1 MTKSKFGIFKLF
13 LILLIKILKL
23 KLCDSN
29 KQYNAIIKPIK
40 ILLNE
45 DITRIIVQ
53 INKSFL
59 FLEKKDCIINIVD
72 NIVTK
77 QFVVTKKNTL
87 GKKREIKSKIIKKT
101 FKAISGYSFFVKLA
115 SLKKLNKN
123 KEAIIDT

>member
-1 MTKSKFGIFKLF
+1 M
-13 LILLIKILKL
+13 
-23 KLCDSN
+23 
-29 KQYNAIIKPIK
+29 A
-40 ILLNE
+40 
-45 DITRIIVQ
+45 RIIVQ